1 MYKRQVLTLL
11 VYGALGSMLF
21 FLVLQLQVVTGWSPL
36 EAGLATIP
44 LTLVMLLLSSRSG
57 ALAARIGPRLPLSVG
72 PLLCAVGTLML
83 RGIDEDTGYFTGVLP
98 GMLVFSCGLVLL
110 VAPLT
115 SSVLA
120 AAPDRYAGIASGI
133 NNAVARTGS
142 LLAVSALP
150 AVVGIGG
157 ADYQDPSVFSPGY
170 QQAQLISAVLLL
182 AGAAISFVGLRPGR
196 PVNADR

>member
-1 MYKRQVLTLL
+1 
-11 VYGALGSMLF
+11 MLF

-36 EAGLATIP
+36 KAGMSTLP
-44 LTLVMLLLSSRSG
+44 LTLVMLLLSSRAG
-57 ALAARIGPRLPLSVG
+57 ALAARLGPRLPLSLG
-72 PLLCAVGTLML
+72 PVLCGAGTLVL
-83 RGIDEDTGYFTGVLP
+83 RQVGAGTGYFTGVLP
-98 GMLVFSCGLVLL
+98 GVLVFSSGLVLL

-133 NNAVARTGS
+133 NNAIARTGS

-157 ADYQDPSVFSPGY
+157 SDYQRPAVFSAGY
-170 QQAQLISAVLLL
+170 SEALQICALLLL
-182 AGAAISFVGLRPGR
+182 AGGLVSFVGLPAGR
-196 PVNADR
+196 PADDTG